1 MAEKGPGF
9 AQGLITD
16 EAIQEHRKRI
26 GSKRSSVGR
35 GEYATT
41 DSIRQ
46 FVNAIGDLNP
56 LYRDEEYAK
65 KTLFGG
71 RIAHGVIALG
81 LISAAMT
88 KLPGVVIFLGDT
100 NKFLAPV
107 RIGDTITATNEVT
120 AVRKDKGIVTL
131 KTSCTNQNG
140 ETVVEGEWTIRLYE
154 APS

>member
-1 MAEKGPGF
+1 MTEKEVTILDKLGVDVGTKVSHVKTVTEADIVLFAGVSGDFNPVHMA
-9 AQGLITD
+9 
-16 EAIQEHRKRI
+16 
-26 GSKRSSVGR
+26 
-35 GEYATT
+35 
-41 DSIRQ
+41 
-46 FVNAIGDLNP
+46 
-56 LYRDEEYAK
+56 EEYAK